1 MRRKDVPV
9 AKKSVSYRQ
18 QIREVRKAN
27 SLLRAQ
33 VKHLGRVDAERQAA
47 MERLHAHIELLTEQ
61 NTLLRK
67 ALFSRRRERYVPSA
81 DQKLLFDPE
90 VLDDDPGEAAA
101 AHSEPPDSEE
111 EAEEAEEDCEEASS
125 GKKPRR
131 RKRKR
136 FDFPQCLPVRRFEHP
151 LPAEELSCS
160 CGCGDRVVIGRKV
173 SRQLELD
180 PEQALG
186 KFSGTSGADC

>member
-1 MRRKDVPV
+1 V

-18 QIREVRKAN
+18 QIRELRKAN
-27 SLLRAQ
+27 AQLRAR
-33 VKHLGRVDAERQAA
+33 VEHLGRVDAERQAA

-90 VLDDDPGEAAA
+90 VLDDDPGEAAPA
-101 AHSEPPDSEE
+101 AHSGPPDSE
-111 EAEEAEEDCEEASS
+111 EEAEEDCEEASS
-125 GKKPRR
+125 GTKPRR

-180 PEQALG
+180 PERALG